1 MTLPSTKYDDSASPP
16 SDGPQPGTMALRTA
30 CLERYPRL
38 GDLGI
43 YVRRPVRGGTA
54 PSKHSQGRAWD
65 AECHDQAYGRAV
77 FDYLVAHS
85 AQLGI
90 QVVIW
95 WHRIWSIPRG
105 EHAYTGTDP
114 HTGHLHIEQNWDG
127 AEYLTYAAAS
137 RVLWAQPP
145 TEPQPTPLPEEDD
158 DMPRLVHW
166 DGADYLVG
174 YDLATG
180 KALRRT
186 LPNTSREAQLVG
198 GGGITTDQ
206 GAPFSVTNDQFL
218 TVYED
223 LGSA

>member
-38 GDLGI
+38 SDLGI
-43 YVRRPVRGGTA
+43 YVRRPVRGGSA

-77 FDYLVAHS
+77 FDYLVAHH
-85 AQLGI
+85 AALGI

-95 WHRIWSIPRG
+95 WHRIWSVPRG

-145 TEPQPTPLPEEDD
+145 EHPLPQPSQEDD
-158 DMPRLVHW
+158 DVPWIANPVT
-166 DGADYLVG
+166 DDDPGQYLIVG
-174 YDLATG
+174 NKRVPLASTDES
-180 KALRRT
+180 
-186 LPNTSREAQLVG
+186 NQLHNS
-198 GGGITTDQ
+198 T
-206 GAPFSVTNDQFL
+206 FL
-218 TVYED
+218 THDVEPLAWD
-223 LGSA
+223 LICATTVEVDHP